1 MKSSQMK
8 PSTDNAFIS
17 PGKPVFHQTPHCS
30 GCAAP
35 YNSFQKVAQ
44 ISCAQFCAMCCALK
58 RPFDGAFHWNTIF
71 CAVGWWKFCALCIL
85 DCALDGDEVGRYIRV
100 HSFVLLYTFP
110 SLHCAAGHRR
120 LVGRGRS
127 RPLAAPLTP
136 DPSCLSGKPLVG
148 RRDQKYIFRQ
158 NTFNICSGEENK
170 FIYWWWA
177 IHTNQIWK
185 KR

>member
-1 MKSSQMK
+1 MLLFPRENLFPTRRHTALAALRLTIHFRKLHKYHAPSFVQCVVHWKGRLMVHFTEIQFFVQWWVGKS
-8 PSTDNAFIS
+8 F
-17 PGKPVFHQTPHCS
+17 V
-30 GCAAP
+30 
-35 YNSFQKVAQ
+35 
-44 ISCAQFCAMCCALK
+44 
-58 RPFDGAFHWNTIF
+58 R
-71 CAVGWWKFCALCIL
+71 
-85 DCALDGDEVGRYIRV
+85 CALDGDEVGRYIQV

>member
-1 MKSSQMK
+1 MVHFTEIQ
-8 PSTDNAFIS
+8 FFVQWV
-17 PGKPVFHQTPHCS
+17 GE
-30 GCAAP
+30 
-35 YNSFQKVAQ
+35 SFV
-44 ISCAQFCAMCCALK
+44 
-58 RPFDGAFHWNTIF
+58 R
-71 CAVGWWKFCALCIL
+71 
-85 DCALDGDEVGRYIRV
+85 CALDGDEVGRYIQV

-170 FIYWWWA
+170 FIHW
-177 IHTNQIWK
+177 
-185 KR
+185 